1 MVKGVIMLRRFGV
14 NYAILSMAFDISLTI
29 VAVTIASR
37 LTSYIPI
44 NLTNIR
50 GELIISPYIYMV
62 VPLIWGVTF
71 LVMSVYDPKRIY
83 RAMDEFQIVTLAT
96 VASAL
101 LFAGLLYLAQRDFS
115 RWVFILF
122 VGLDLVF
129 LLGWRIIARTVFR
142 LRRMPAAERHV
153 LIVGT
158 GEVGQR
164 VGLMIREYYSMG
176 LNLSG
181 YLDEALPETPDQNN
195 GSVRVLGRV
204 EDVRNVVQA
213 GTINDVVIALP
224 QRAYAQINEL
234 VLALHDLPVQ
244 VRVVPDYFSLA
255 LYRASVEDFGGLP
268 MINLRDPALN
278 EVQRLIKRMFDLV
291 LSSTLLLLALPF
303 MIIIALLI
311 KLDSEGSILF
321 RQQRVGENGRL
332 FSMNKFRSMIDGAEL
347 MQDEIIERNGEG
359 KVLFKKADDPRVTRV
374 GRFLR
379 HTSLDELPQLLNVLK
394 GDMSLVGPR
403 PELPWL
409 VGQYEPWQHKRLA
422 VPQGMTGWWQING
435 RADKPLHLHTEDD
448 LYYVRN
454 YSLWMD
460 IYILLKTPWV
470 VVRGKGAY

>member
-1 MVKGVIMLRRFGV
+1 M
-14 NYAILSMAFDISLTI
+14 NYAVFSMAADIVLTL
-29 VAVTIASR
+29 VALFAATQLATLVPTEFTHLRSKPDVSPTI
-37 LTSYIPI
+37 Y
-44 NLTNIR
+44 
-50 GELIISPYIYMV
+50 LI
-62 VPLIWGVTF
+62 VPLLWGISF
-71 LVMSVYDPKRIY
+71 LVLSVYDPKRIY
-83 RAMDEFQIVTLAT
+83 RAMDEFQIVAVATLAA
-96 VASAL
+96 VL
-101 LFAGLLYLAQRDFS
+101 LFAGLLYLAFDDFS
-115 RWVFILF
+115 RWVFIIFLT
-122 VGLDLVF
+122 LDLLL
-129 LLGWRIIARTVFR
+129 LLGWRVIARFIFR
-142 LRRMPAAERHV
+142 MGRTPAGERRV

-164 VGLMIREYYSMG
+164 VGQMIQEYDWMG

-181 YLDEALPETPDQNN
+181 YLGEGTPGAAPRTNTH
-195 GSVRVLGRV
+195 VHVLGPV
-204 EDVRNVVQA
+204 EDVRDVTRRR
-213 GTINDVVIALP
+213 GINDVVIALP

-278 EVQRLIKRMFDLV
+278 DVQRLVKRMFDL
-291 LSSTLLLLALPF
+291 LLASIMLILVMPL
-303 MIIIALLI
+303 MVAIALMI
-311 KLDSEGSILF
+311 KLDSRGPIIF

-332 FSMNKFRSMIDGAEL
+332 FSMYKFRSMIVGAEK
-347 MQDEIIERNGEG
+347 MQDEVIELTQDG

-379 HTSLDELPQLLNVLK
+379 HTSLDELPQLFNVLK

-448 LYYVRN
+448 LYYVQN

>member
-1 MVKGVIMLRRFGV
+1 MLRRFGV
-14 NYAILSMAFDISLTI
+14 NYAIFSMALDILLTLLAL
-29 VAVTIASR
+29 VLATKVVQF
-37 LTSYIPI
+37 IPLH
-44 NLTNIR
+44 LTNLR
-50 GELIISPYIYMV
+50 GQAIVSPYVFLI
-62 VPLIWGVTF
+62 VPAIWGISF
-71 LVMSVYDPKRIY
+71 LVLSVYDPKRIY
-83 RAMDEFQIVTLAT
+83 KAMDEFQIVTLAT

-101 LFAGLLYLAQRDFS
+101 LFAGLLFLTNRDFS
-115 RWVFILF
+115 RWVFVLF
-122 VGLDLVF
+122 VALDLAF
-129 LLGWRIIARTVFR
+129 LLGWRILARIMFR
-142 LRRMPAAERHV
+142 IGRMPVAERHV
-153 LIVGT
+153 LIVGA

-164 VGLMIREYYSMG
+164 VGQMIQDYRTMG
-176 LNLSG
+176 LNLTG
-181 YLDEALPETPDQNN
+181 FLDEVEPNVAEQ
-195 GSVRVLGRV
+195 SEYVVHVLGRV
-204 EDVRNVVQA
+204 DDVREVVQESD
-213 GTINDVVIALP
+213 INDVVIALP
-224 QRAYAQINEL
+224 QRDYAQINEL

-278 EVQRLIKRMFDLV
+278 DVQRLVKRMFDLA
-291 LSSTLLLLALPF
+291 LSSILIAIALLPMA
-303 MIIIALLI
+303 IITLLI
-311 KLDSEGSILF
+311 KLDSDGPILF

-332 FSMNKFRSMIDGAEL
+332 FSMYKFRSMIVGADKMLDGMTEYSEDGRL
-347 MQDEIIERNGEG
+347 F
-359 KVLFKKADDPRVTRV
+359 FKKVDDPRVTNV

-379 HTSLDELPQLLNVLK
+379 HTSLDELPQLFNVLK

-435 RADKPLHLHTEDD
+435 RADKPLHLHTEED
-448 LYYVRN
+448 LYYVQN

>member
-1 MVKGVIMLRRFGV
+1 MLRRFGV
-14 NYAILSMAFDISLTI
+14 NYAIFSIVIDVGLTLLALAGATFLVGYIPLSMT
-29 VAVTIASR
+29 
-37 LTSYIPI
+37 
-44 NLTNIR
+44 NLR
-50 GELIISPYIYMV
+50 GPALISPYILLA
-62 VPLIWGVTF
+62 VPLIWGITF
-71 LVMSVYDPKRIY
+71 LVLSVYDPKRIY
-83 RAMDEFQIVTLAT
+83 KAMDEMQIVTVAT
-96 VASAL
+96 LSSAL
-101 LFAGLLYLAQRDFS
+101 LFAGLLYLGMRDFS

-122 VGLDLVF
+122 VSLDLIF
-129 LLGWRIIARTVFR
+129 LLGWRIIARIIFR
-142 LRRMPAAERHV
+142 ISRMPAGERHV

-164 VGLMIREYYSMG
+164 VGQMIEEYRSVG

-181 YLDEALPETPDQNN
+181 YLDEAPQNTTEN
-195 GSVRVLGRV
+195 DEVVVHVLGPV
-204 EDVRNVVQA
+204 EDVREVVQA
-213 GTINDVVIALP
+213 GHIDDVVIALP
-224 QRAYAQINEL
+224 QRDYAQINQL
-234 VLALHDLPVQ
+234 VLALHDLPVN

-278 EVQRLIKRMFDLV
+278 DVQRLVKRMFDLA
-291 LSSTLLLLALPF
+291 LASILLTFAMLPMAIITLL
-303 MIIIALLI
+303 IR
-311 KLDSEGSILF
+311 LDSHGPIIF

-332 FSMNKFRSMIDGAEL
+332 FSMYKFRSMVVGAES
-347 MQDEIIERNGEG
+347 MQDVVNEVTEDG
-359 KVLFKKADDPRVTRV
+359 KVLFKKVDDPRVTRI

-379 HTSLDELPQLLNVLK
+379 HTSLDELPQLFNVWK

-448 LYYVRN
+448 LYYVQN

>member
-1 MVKGVIMLRRFGV
+1 MLRRFGV
-14 NYAILSMAFDISLTI
+14 NYAIFSMGLDVVLTLLALFLATQLVSYVPISLT
-29 VAVTIASR
+29 
-37 LTSYIPI
+37 
-44 NLTNIR
+44 NLR
-50 GELIISPYIYMV
+50 GEAVVSPYTYLA
-62 VPLIWGVTF
+62 VPLLWGLTF
-71 LVMSVYDPKRIY
+71 LILSVYDPKRIY
-83 RAMDEFQIVTLAT
+83 KSMDELQIVTVAT

-122 VGLDLVF
+122 VSVDLVF
-129 LLGWRIIARTVFR
+129 LLGWRVLARVLFR
-142 LRRMPAAERHV
+142 VGRMPAAARRV
-153 LIVGT
+153 LIVGA

-164 VGLMIREYYSMG
+164 VGQMIQEYESMG
-176 LNLSG
+176 LNLTG
-181 YLDEALPETPDQNN
+181 YLDEAPRDVDES
-195 GSVRVLGRV
+195 GKFVMHVLGRV
-204 EDVRNVVQA
+204 EDVREVVQ
-213 GTINDVVIALP
+213 TSHINDVVIALP
-224 QRAYAQINEL
+224 QRDYPQVNEL
-234 VLALHDLPVQ
+234 VLALHDLPVN

-278 EVQRLIKRMFDLV
+278 DVQRLVKRMFDLV
-291 LSSTLLLLALPF
+291 LSSFLLLLAMLP
-303 MIIIALLI
+303 MAVITILI
-311 KLDSEGSILF
+311 KLDSEGPIIF

-332 FSMNKFRSMIDGAEL
+332 FSMYKFRSMIVGAEKMEANL
-347 MQDEIIERNGEG
+347 TELREDG

-379 HTSLDELPQLLNVLK
+379 HTSLDELPQLFNVWK

-448 LYYVRN
+448 LYYVQN

>member
-1 MVKGVIMLRRFGV
+1 MLRRFGV
-14 NYAILSMAFDISLTI
+14 NYAIFSIVIDIVFTLVALGLAIYLVRYVPASLTNLRGP
-29 VAVTIASR
+29 AYIA
-37 LTSYIPI
+37 
-44 NLTNIR
+44 
-50 GELIISPYIYMV
+50 PYTFFA

-71 LVMSVYDPKRIY
+71 LVLSVYDPKRIY
-83 RAMDEFQIVTLAT
+83 KAIDELQIVAVATLS
-96 VASAL
+96 SAL
-101 LFAGLLYLAQRDFS
+101 IFAGLLYLAQRDFS
-115 RWVFILF
+115 RWVFVLF
-122 VGLDLVF
+122 LGLDLVF
-129 LLGWRIIARTVFR
+129 LLSWRVMARVLFR
-142 LRRMPAAERHV
+142 IGRMPAAERRV
-153 LIVGT
+153 LIVGA

-164 VGLMIREYYSMG
+164 VGQMIHEYRSMG

-181 YLDEALPETPDQNN
+181 YLDEPPINAEENDEF
-195 GSVRVLGRV
+195 VMRVLGPL
-204 EDVRNVVQA
+204 EDVREVVQ
-213 GTINDVVIALP
+213 TSHIDDVVIALP
-224 QRAYAQINEL
+224 QRDYAQINAL
-234 VLALHDLPVQ
+234 VLALHDLPVH

-255 LYRASVEDFGGLP
+255 LYRASVDDFGGLP

-278 EVQRLIKRMFDLV
+278 DVQRLVKRLFDLV
-291 LSSTLLLLALPF
+291 LSTILLTIVLLP
-303 MIIIALLI
+303 MGIIILLI
-311 KLDSEGSILF
+311 RLDSKGPIIF

-332 FSMNKFRSMIDGAEL
+332 FSMYKFRSMIVGAEK
-347 MQDEIIERNGEG
+347 MQDTMNEVTEDG
-359 KVLFKKADDPRVTRV
+359 KVLFKKVDDPRVTRV

-379 HTSLDELPQLLNVLK
+379 HTSLDELPQLFNVWK

-448 LYYVRN
+448 LYYVQN

>member
-1 MVKGVIMLRRFGV
+1 MLRRYGV
-14 NYAILSMAFDISLTI
+14 NFAIFSMILDMGLTLLALLL
-29 VAVTIASR
+29 AVWLRPWLPQLPYLQSIDHVQVYPY
-37 LTSYIPI
+37 LYVVIPI
-44 NLTNIR
+44 LWVI
-50 GELIISPYIYMV
+50 
-62 VPLIWGVTF
+62 TF
-71 LVMSVYDPKRIY
+71 LVVSVYDPKRIY
-83 RAMDEFQIVTLAT
+83 KPIDELQIVVVATT
-96 VASAL
+96 VAAL
-101 LFAGLLYLAQRDFS
+101 IFAGLLYLTYRDFS
-115 RWVFILF
+115 RWLF
-122 VGLDLVF
+122 VVFVLLDVVLLV
-129 LLGWRIIARTVFR
+129 GWRVFARIVFMVGR
-142 LRRMPAAERHV
+142 FPAPERRV

-164 VGLMIREYYSMG
+164 VGQMIREYDWMG

-181 YLDEALPETPDQNN
+181 YLDDNGREAEGGNEELI
-195 GSVRVLGRV
+195 VHVLGNV
-204 EDVRNVVQA
+204 EDVRQVVQVR
-213 GTINDVVIALP
+213 TINDVVIALP
-224 QRAYAQINEL
+224 QRAYGQVNEL

-244 VRVVPDYFSLA
+244 VRVVPDYYSLA

-278 EVQRLIKRMFDLV
+278 DVQRLLKRIFDLS
-291 LSSTLLLLALPF
+291 LAGLMLMIALPALG
-303 MIIIALLI
+303 IISLLI
-311 KLDSEGSILF
+311 KLDSAGPVIF

-332 FSMNKFRSMIDGAEL
+332 FPMYKFRSMVANAEKLQDQVMQISKDG
-347 MQDEIIERNGEG
+347 
-359 KVLFKKADDPRVTRV
+359 VLIYKKADDPRVTRI

-379 HTSLDELPQLLNVLK
+379 HTSLDELPQLFNVLK

-409 VGQYEPWQHKRLA
+409 VGQYEPWQHKRFA

-448 LYYVRN
+448 IYYVQN